1 MVTYCLNT
9 EDGFRLGN
17 QNVTLS
23 SITFLVMGDDEDRL
37 TDVVRKFGES
47 PDSYDGMVTTM
58 EKPNN
63 DQSTK
68 VGVVTSRTCLD
79 I

>member
-1 MVTYCLNT
+1 
-9 EDGFRLGN
+9 
-17 QNVTLS
+17 
-23 SITFLVMGDDEDRL
+23 MGDDEDRL

-79 I
+79 IWVVTWPTGRGREGVEEDQVCEIIPWN